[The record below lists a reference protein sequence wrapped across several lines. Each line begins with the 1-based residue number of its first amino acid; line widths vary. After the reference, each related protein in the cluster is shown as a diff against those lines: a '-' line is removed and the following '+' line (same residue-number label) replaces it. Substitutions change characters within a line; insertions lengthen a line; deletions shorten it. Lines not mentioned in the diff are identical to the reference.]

1 MKFLPDV
8 LCLVGVTMVSAG
20 LWLVHPSAM
29 LCIVGAGLVAGG
41 VFVSRAKNRGESR

>member
-1 MKFLPDV
+1 MKRVPDV
-8 LCLVGVTMVSAG
+8 LCLSGVAMVSVG

-41 VFVSRAKNRGESR
+41 VFAYRVKNRGNSQ